1 MQESKWERTEKDI
14 DCLEEGEQETKD
26 CYGLKKNSAKRTKRL
41 QEISKEYEENYLA
54 LRGIFKIRF
63 LTSEESA
70 LKAKL
75 TDHEQLLKLTLD
87 LSKDT
92 NVKKERRDE
101 VLDLHKRLKNSEN
114 FFKTLGVMSALNEV
128 ISPYQK
134 WGQREDICA
143 LERAWMKAKMQRS
156 IGNMSESRFSEET
169 EKHLKKIEFAQRRWK
184 KSRIHCNKLVGK
196 TREDAIS

>member
-14 DCLEEGEQETKD
+14 DFFEEGEQETKD

-63 LTSEESA
+63 LTSEESV

-75 TDHEQLLKLTLD
+75 TDHEQLLKLTLQ

-101 VLDLHKRLKNSEN
+101 LLDLHKRLKNSEN

-134 WGQREDICA
+134 WRQREDICA
-143 LERAWMKAKMQRS
+143 
-156 IGNMSESRFSEET
+156 
-169 EKHLKKIEFAQRRWK
+169 
-184 KSRIHCNKLVGK
+184 
-196 TREDAIS
+196 

>member
-14 DCLEEGEQETKD
+14 DFFEEGEQETKD

-63 LTSEESA
+63 LTSEESV

-75 TDHEQLLKLTLD
+75 TDHEQLLKLTLQ

-101 VLDLHKRLKNSEN
+101 LLDLHKRLKNSEN

-143 LERAWMKAKMQRS
+143 
-156 IGNMSESRFSEET
+156 
-169 EKHLKKIEFAQRRWK
+169 
-184 KSRIHCNKLVGK
+184 
-196 TREDAIS
+196 